1 MKKITDFKRICLVF
15 IAIILTACGTVN
27 DMDTPVSTSQNVEYD
42 WKTKGFVFGDAIDE
56 SPLFMV
62 NYEKIDYV
70 YPLDAL
76 TSEHF
81 QTVYDNDYYILDC
94 YYTSHDTINIFQRIS
109 DETDTLEPI
118 TLTAEQWGISDGHIL
133 GMDVIKPSQCAFW
146 VSSDYFEMDG
156 KQMAAQHYYVVYTD
170 VQGNQLQ
177 SVDII
182 DTLREHEI
190 WKSQPIT
197 YVGTAIHCDSQGNLY
212 LHDQNNHTIYLLNQ
226 DGELI
231 ISYSYQPSENHIF
244 ECIRVSDGELI
255 FVCGSREAPTFVWL
269 DPNTGTSKQLAAAVT
284 GLDQIWKWYGL
295 YGDTLYCATRKQ
307 LIGWNISTGDMKIL
321 LKLDE
326 NAVEDVYNTSLLKTG
341 DNFRL
346 LVTEKSKR
354 YVLTLSTEEPAIS
367 GKITFVNICS
377 ENSYLAGRVVN
388 FSRENPKYGISYEVA
403 ESKDRVLMEMAT
415 GEGPDILYVSRED
428 MDHLQT
434 NGVLGNLKL
443 LLSQETLD
451 ALLPGAVE
459 MGTYDRELLGL
470 PIAVNVRSLV
480 TSQKYWQGSSWTLED
495 VLAILKE
502 HKELTGLFTDF
513 FGQDN
518 YFYNM
523 YFLLGMDLE
532 HSSFLVNGEGR
543 FDSPEFKEI
552 LSWVK
557 KKTNNKDGFSYNGPV
572 GEAIAKS
579 LQEGEYLGIEF
590 TVSGMADFG
599 SYYARMGESFQPTG
613 YPTETGRG
621 HYMQP
626 VDGGVIVVNQNSME
640 KDGMKELLEYLFCLE
655 SQQRI
660 GYRNISVRMDIPES
674 QLIYMEDK
682 GQYFWVDPGRQMTLL
697 PEKYDGTSYLDEYV
711 EFLRNAVP
719 YPTYSDK
726 LFNIIIEEADSYFY
740 SNKDLDETARV
751 IQQKVQLYLD
761 EQK

>member
-42 WKTKGFVFGDAIDE
+42 WKTKGFAFGDAMDE

-81 QTVYDNDYYILDC
+81 QTVYDNDYYILDR
-94 YYTSHDTINIFQRIS
+94 YYTSQDTINVFQRIS
-109 DETDTLEPI
+109 DETGTLEPI
-118 TLTAEQWGISDGHIL
+118 TLTADQWGISDGHIL

-146 VSSDYFEMDG
+146 VSSDYIEMDG

-226 DGELI
+226 EGELI
-231 ISYSYQPSENHIF
+231 TSYSYQPSENHIF

-269 DPNTGTSKQLAAAVT
+269 DPNTGTSKQLAAAVP

-326 NAVEDVYNTSLLKTG
+326 NAVEDVYNTALLKTG

-354 YVLTLSTEEPAIS
+354 YVLTLSTEEPAIL

-403 ESKDRVLMEMAT
+403 DSKDRVLMEMAT

-428 MDHLQT
+428 MDHLQA
-434 NGVLGNLKL
+434 NEVLGNLKL

-532 HSSFLVNGEGR
+532 HSSFLVNGEDR

-626 VDGGVIVVNQNSME
+626 VDGGVIVVNQNAME

-682 GQYFWVDPGRQMTLL
+682 GQYFWVDPDGQMTLL

-740 SNKDLDETARV
+740 SNKDLDETVRV